1 MPAATRLN
9 DNCTGHDAC
18 PPVPLAEG
26 SPNVFTNGRPAGRRG
41 DHYASHG
48 VVKVLTCFDVPDR
61 EFPPA
66 GHPWSTD
73 PGHQDVI
80 AAGSSTVFIN
90 GRPAARKGDAVSIG
104 GAVQDGSGNVF
115 IGG

>member
-9 DNCTGHDAC
+9 DNSTGHDAC
-18 PPVPLAEG
+18 PPVPLVEG
-26 SPNVFTNGRPAGRRG
+26 SPNVIINGRPAGRLG

-48 VVKVLTCFDVPDR
+48 CVI
-61 EFPPA
+61 
-66 GHPWSTD
+66 H

-80 AAGSSTVFIN
+80 AAGSSKEVIN
-90 GRPAARKGDAVSIG
+90 GRPAARVGDAVSIG
-104 GAVQDGSGNVF
+104 GAVQNGSGNVI

>member
-9 DNCTGHDAC
+9 DNSTGHDAC
-18 PPVPLAEG
+18 PPVPLVEG
-26 SPNVFTNGRPAGRRG
+26 SPNVIINGRPAGRLG

-48 VVKVLTCFDVPDR
+48 CVI
-61 EFPPA
+61 
-66 GHPWSTD
+66 H

-80 AAGSSTVFIN
+80 AAGSSKVVVN
-90 GRPAARKGDAVSIG
+90 GRPAARVGDAVSIG
-104 GAVQDGSGNVF
+104 GAVQNGSGNVI